1 MLLNSVK
8 SVFRVS
14 AMMLMLSAAV
24 PVLTAQAASWSQQVE
39 AESGTKTG
47 TVREENVIGN
57 SGKTVSF
64 IDQGE
69 ANSLT
74 LRVTPPQGSNF
85 DMNIRYRSGEVR
97 NLMFSVNNGTPH
109 KISDL
114 NSGSWS
120 SFDNETLPVE
130 LVAGRENSIK
140 FFAPAGEN
148 GPGLDYVT
156 FQEAALSPIDKPGY
170 RLIFQEEF
178 NGNQLNKTKW
188 VDKYLS
194 SWTKT
199 PQAAQPTY
207 VMENG
212 LMKLQIKKDTQ
223 PWAPEYDG
231 QTVVSGFTTGNRNA
245 LHNWNGSNVV
255 RNPVDTELTHIN
267 QYGYYEIRAMG
278 QPGSSR
284 HVAWWLLGF
293 EDVPNESSEIDI
305 FEILGNN
312 SHNVPVAFHRWN
324 DPTGP
329 DGGGFTYTNNSMDYH
344 IEFHTYGFNWVQ
356 GAGSGAQPDKMEFY
370 VDGVKTGER
379 NVKIDYPMIQL
390 FSLYEKR
397 AGGWTGPWVSKPYP
411 NTFRIDYVR
420 VYKKIPEGSSPVPQD
435 QLSITNVAN
444 ASITVPSVVKPKTY
458 TSAVAGQEGTVYTE
472 GNLPGTKSYTNVTYN
487 DGVVTQEFVKWEPV
501 TAQDLDKLA
510 RGETVTKLGTL
521 PNIPAGYPGLK
532 QPTLTIT
539 PAPWDT
545 SLNPSNLD
553 KLFDKDTVST
563 SSSWTSVMNPLPA
576 GAYIS
581 YNFGQTR
588 QVSSISFSAN
598 YGTGQ
603 GIRTFTLSTWD
614 SSTQKWVDQGNEYTI
629 PWTTAGDQEAGET
642 VTVQLKQPVSS
653 SKVKINITGANTK
666 WDNKVVMREIAFNE

>member
-1 MLLNSVK
+1 MLFSSGK
-8 SVFRVS
+8 SVLRVS
-14 AMMLMLSAAV
+14 VMMLMMSSAL
-24 PVLTAQAASWSQQVE
+24 PVLSAQAASWSQQVE
-39 AESGTKTG
+39 AESGVKTG
-47 TVREENVIGN
+47 TVKEETVIGN

-69 ANSLT
+69 SNSLT

-97 NLMFSVNNGTPH
+97 NLMFSVNNSTPH

-130 LVAGRENSIK
+130 LVAGRENTVK

-156 FQEAALSPIDKPGY
+156 FQETALSPVDKAGY

-178 NGNQLNKTKW
+178 GGNQLNKTKW

-212 LMKLQIKKDTQ
+212 LMKLQIKQDTQ

-245 LHNWNGSNVV
+245 LHNWNGNNVV

-293 EDVPNESSEIDI
+293 EDIPNESSEIDI

-329 DGGGFTYTNNSMDYH
+329 DGGGFTYTNNSADYH
-344 IEFHTYGFNWVQ
+344 KEFHTYGFNWVQ

-420 VYKKIPEGSSPVPQD
+420 VYKKIPEGSTPVPQA
-435 QLSITNVAN
+435 QLAITNVAN
-444 ASITVPSVVKPKTY
+444 ASISVPAGVKPKTY
-458 TSAVAGQEGTVYTE
+458 TSSVPGKEGTVYTE
-472 GNLPGTKSYTNVTYN
+472 GTLPGTKSYTNVTYN
-487 DGVVTQEFVKWEPV
+487 DGVVTQEFVRWEPV

-532 QPTLTIT
+532 QPSLIIT

-545 SLNPSNLD
+545 NLNPSNLD
-553 KLFDKDTVST
+553 KLFDKDPVST

-588 QVSSISFSAN
+588 KVSSISFSAN

-603 GIRTFTLSTWD
+603 GFRSFTLSTWD
-614 SSTQKWVDQGNEYTI
+614 SSTQKWVDQGTEYTI
-629 PWTTAGDQEAGET
+629 PWTSAGDKEAGET
-642 VTVQLKQPVSS
+642 VTVQLKQPVTS
-653 SKVKINITGANTK
+653 SKIKINITGANTK
-666 WDNKVVMREIAFNE
+666 WENKVVMREIAFNE

>member
-629 PWTTAGDQEAGET
+629 PWTTAGDQESGRDCD
-642 VTVQLKQPVSS
+642 
-653 SKVKINITGANTK
+653 GA
-666 WDNKVVMREIAFNE
+666 A

>member
-642 VTVQLKQPVSS
+642 VTVQLKQPISS

>member
-1 MLLNSVK
+1 MNSVK

-642 VTVQLKQPVSS
+642 VTVQLKQPISS